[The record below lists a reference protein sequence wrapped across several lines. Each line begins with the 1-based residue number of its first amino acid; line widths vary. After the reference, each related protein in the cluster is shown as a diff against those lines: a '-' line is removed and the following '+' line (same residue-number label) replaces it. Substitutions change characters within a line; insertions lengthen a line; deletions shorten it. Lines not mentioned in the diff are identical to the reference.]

1 MKNTKIKILIGVTA
15 ALVVIAGITTVLLLS
30 SKGNKETD
38 DVISLGTE
46 VVTQE
51 KEKTAE
57 KREQVSI
64 FKRRR

>member
-15 ALVVIAGITTVLLLS
+15 ALVIIAGITTALLLS

>member
-15 ALVVIAGITTVLLLS
+15 ALVVIAGITTALLLS